1 MNDKELFYLFLKHSD
16 VVISSYETQTTSYNF
31 NTKQPKDIFENTLST
46 SKQALAKQYSY
57 DYNCYFEK
65 NGIDEYGIFAYIPLY
80 KQTIWDLDTIDKYKD
95 QLVWLLLLECGDF
108 VFQEEHLN
116 KYEQYIPWADF
127 STGEKKYIPISDNF
141 IKFESGKTLH
151 NFKNIGKL
159 SYEFIASHISVID
172 LYGFCSTGEFDVTK
186 ELIRLLLDN
195 VEGDIICDYKQI
207 VGYRGLTSNRRIT
220 IPVDV
225 LLYIAKDLQLL
236 NWKLLIPQLSL
247 CDLTAT
253 NLRELYFFDKVCFEE
268 FFQLDFEKRKF
279 IVSLCT
285 KDTELQQVIDAD
297 LLKKIW
303 QGGSIS
309 SIMGENFTNLPY
321 TYDFSI
327 DLIKQYMSSWNEQ
340 SHEYFSGMQ
349 RTPDTNYH
357 YYKRSTVWDILS
369 KQPTLLLTYDL
380 YKYLM
385 SIDVIIGGMY
395 ILGDGRWIEDEIP
408 NHHINALKLFR
419 SREILDNDEFIKI
432 SNDKI
437 IVDFLLTNATKGSR
451 RSEIYTSNYSYT
463 TGVVI
468 DKLVM
473 SFFSDFEFEKFKTL
487 VTMHKNENKEIY
499 E

>member
-1 MNDKELFYLFLKHSD
+1 M
-16 VVISSYETQTTSYNF
+16 
-31 NTKQPKDIFENTLST
+31 
-46 SKQALAKQYSY
+46 
-57 DYNCYFEK
+57 
-65 NGIDEYGIFAYIPLY
+65 
-80 KQTIWDLDTIDKYKD
+80 
-95 QLVWLLLLECGDF
+95 LLLECGDF

-220 IPVDV
+220 IPFDV

-247 CDLTAT
+247 CDLTTT

-285 KDTELQQVIDAD
+285 KDTELQQVVDAD

-327 DLIKQYMSSWNEQ
+327 DLI
-340 SHEYFSGMQ
+340 
-349 RTPDTNYH
+349 
-357 YYKRSTVWDILS
+357 
-369 KQPTLLLTYDL
+369 
-380 YKYLM
+380 
-385 SIDVIIGGMY
+385 
-395 ILGDGRWIEDEIP
+395 
-408 NHHINALKLFR
+408 
-419 SREILDNDEFIKI
+419 
-432 SNDKI
+432 
-437 IVDFLLTNATKGSR
+437 
-451 RSEIYTSNYSYT
+451 
-463 TGVVI
+463 
-468 DKLVM
+468 
-473 SFFSDFEFEKFKTL
+473 
-487 VTMHKNENKEIY
+487 
-499 E
+499 